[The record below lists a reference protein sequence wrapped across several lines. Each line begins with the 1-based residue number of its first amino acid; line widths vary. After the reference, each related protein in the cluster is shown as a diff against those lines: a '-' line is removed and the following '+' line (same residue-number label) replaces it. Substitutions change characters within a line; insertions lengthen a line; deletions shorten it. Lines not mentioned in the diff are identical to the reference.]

1 LYCSLGRTLEVR
13 GTLTQSTH
21 SSFDNQ
27 QVADTKL
34 TKLHQVQWLL
44 RLMAECDILENEDVK
59 GGRGK
64 EGIVNCNFK
73 TIYIFVKLTDNL
85 E

>member
-1 LYCSLGRTLEVR
+1 
-13 GTLTQSTH
+13 
-21 SSFDNQ
+21 
-27 QVADTKL
+27 
-34 TKLHQVQWLL
+34 
-44 RLMAECDILENEDVK
+44 MAECDILENEDVK